1 MNFVEVEVNVL
12 LILLFALMCMCL
24 IAAISSSGKEKIA
37 KEANECGFTDITM
50 TETFEEAV
58 MKSVEFAEPGDAVLL
73 SPACASWGMFK
84 NYEERG
90 DKFKEI
96 VNSL

>member
-37 KEANECGFTDITM
+37 K
-50 TETFEEAV
+50 
-58 MKSVEFAEPGDAVLL
+58 DA
-73 SPACASWGMFK
+73 
-84 NYEERG
+84 YELGYERG
-90 DKFKEI
+90 RQAEKINLVADLEKYSVDIYSEAGECWERYVYLDTVKKI
-96 VNSL
+96 VKGEAEC